1 MFQAKNIK
9 VPKITKQIFLP
20 AVAVDRYLKNLE
32 KSNFDMFNRNLLNSG
47 VRLPLSLYFNRLL
60 NKY

>member
-9 VPKITKQIFLP
+9 VPKLTKQIFLP
-20 AVAVDRYLKNLE
+20 AVAVDKYLKNLE
-32 KSNFDMFNRNLLNSG
+32 NNSFDVFNRNLQHSG
-47 VRLPLSLYFNRLL
+47 VRLPLSLYWNRLL